1 MKKIENEDV
10 GFPVTRSSKDHSTV
24 LANFDNIKLE
34 DRTADAD

>member
-24 LANFDNIKLE
+24 LVNFDIKLE
-34 DRTADAD
+34 GRTADAD